1 MSDRPAWL
9 PPDQTP
15 TLKWPVVGERA
26 PRPEALDLQRFRLD
40 VTGLVA
46 RPLSLKWPE
55 VLAWPS
61 RTLETD
67 VHCVTRWSHR
77 AMRFD
82 GFPLSELLA
91 AAAPLESARCVRFVS
106 ASPRD
111 HDTSL
116 PIDVALRDTWMIHGR
131 DGRPLEVEHGY
142 PLRTVTVG
150 RYFYKSLKWLVR
162 IEVLDAPQLG
172 WWEREDGYHDNAD
185 PWPGDER
192 YVTGAVRPE
201 VSARLRDAADL
212 APYRGRTLRG
222 LDLQGWRPR
231 TLDLRGL
238 QLKDCDLRGAD
249 LSGCDLRGANFTLS
263 NLRGAVLVDC
273 RAEGVDLE
281 GAWLMGADLRR
292 ADLRR
297 ASLNGTT
304 LVAPD
309 EAFARVDAARFEG
322 AAGLLEPQL
331 AWLARQPV
339 ESLP

>member
-1 MSDRPAWL
+1 
-9 PPDQTP
+9 
-15 TLKWPVVGERA
+15 
-26 PRPEALDLQRFRLD
+26 
-40 VTGLVA
+40 
-46 RPLSLKWPE
+46 
-55 VLAWPS
+55 
-61 RTLETD
+61 
-67 VHCVTRWSHR
+67 
-77 AMRFD
+77 
-82 GFPLSELLA
+82 
-91 AAAPLESARCVRFVS
+91 
-106 ASPRD
+106 
-111 HDTSL
+111 
-116 PIDVALRDTWMIHGR
+116 
-131 DGRPLEVEHGY
+131 
-142 PLRTVTVG
+142 
-150 RYFYKSLKWLVR
+150 VR

-201 VSARLRDAADL
+201 VSARLRDATDL

-231 TLDLRGL
+231 SLDLRGL

-273 RAEGVDLE
+273 LAEGVDLE

-292 ADLRR
+292 ADMRC

-304 LVAPD
+304 LFAPD
-309 EAFARVDAARFEG
+309 EAFAQVDAARFEG

-331 AWLARQPV
+331 AWLAGQPV